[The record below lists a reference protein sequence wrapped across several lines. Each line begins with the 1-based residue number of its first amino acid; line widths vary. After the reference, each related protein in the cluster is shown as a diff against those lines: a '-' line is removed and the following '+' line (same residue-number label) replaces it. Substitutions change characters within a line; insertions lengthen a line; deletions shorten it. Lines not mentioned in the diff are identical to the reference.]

1 MTGTDAARRTN
12 LELLLDWITALR
24 TGDLEALVDLLDP
37 RVVWHGLPDEFV
49 CVGRPDVVAVLC
61 EQVPINLDIEAIEL
75 ISAERHVIVG
85 TRSEHLPRPPDGR
98 HTGQIYNVF
107 EPRELRFVAI
117 HDFARRDEALRFA
130 GIDCDR
136 QWC

>member
-1 MTGTDAARRTN
+1 M
-12 LELLLDWITALR
+12 
-24 TGDLEALVDLLDP
+24 
-37 RVVWHGLPDEFV
+37 VWHGLPDEFV
-49 CVGRPDVVAVLC
+49 CVGRPNVVAVLC

-75 ISAERHVIVG
+75 VGAERRVIVG
-85 TRSEHLPRPPDGR
+85 TRSEHLPRPPDGP
-98 HTGQIYNVF
+98 HAGQIYNVF